1 MQNILGLV
9 KMLNAVIHSHKHPMY
24 GTDERIATVHFDNTD
39 TITEFNSDEVNTI
52 YGGVLAVAKEY
63 ELTEFGRIKIEE
75 VFDKCWINESGNVEW
90 KIWKN
95 GRNVMSIEFNTERHS
110 LGNNK
115 IYTDRYLMVASPI
128 LHPNTDYV
136 AKNAG
141 GDMFILK
148 SDMNSFR
155 NIVSYMMSVTRE
167 TFDYNQLALLM
178 SDNAVL
184 RITHAPNMPPA
195 PSIEYT
201 FYSSFTVVETIRP
214 PFSFVSSMYNKD
226 FLDETA
232 EIITEWLNEEE
243 SF

>member
-24 GTDERIATVHFDNTD
+24 GADDRIATVHFDNTD

-52 YGGVLAVAKEY
+52 YGAVLAVAKEY
-63 ELTEFGRIKIEE
+63 ALTEFGRLNIEE
-75 VFDKCWINESGNVEW
+75 VFDKCWINENGNVEW

-110 LGNNK
+110 LGNSK
-115 IYTDRYLMVASPI
+115 IYTDRHLMVASPI

-136 AKNAG
+136 IKNAG

-148 SDMNSFR
+148 SDMNSFI
-155 NIVSYMMSVTRE
+155 NLASYMMSTTRDS
-167 TFDYNQLALLM
+167 FDYNKLASLM
-178 SDNAVL
+178 SENATL
-184 RITHAPNMPPA
+184 RITRAPNMPPA

-214 PFSFVSSMYNKD
+214 PFSFVTSMYNTD
-226 FLDETA
+226 FLNDTI
-232 EIITEWLNEEE
+232 EIINEWLNEKE